1 MDYTEVSRELKKLGT
16 AQNRKIYGRHG
27 VREPM
32 HGVSFANLKALRKKI
47 KLDHVLAEKLWSSGN
62 HDARILATMI
72 ADPQAVRA
80 IELERWIRDVD
91 NYVVAD
97 AFSSMVSRTPFA
109 VSKAE
114 KWLAS
119 RKEFIGQVG
128 YNLLCILAMGQNELP
143 NTFFI
148 EQLKRVE
155 ARIHGSANRM
165 RHAMNQAVIA
175 IGLRN
180 PALKRRAIA
189 AARRIG
195 PVEVDHG
202 DTSCKTPD
210 AVAYIAKVERRRR
223 AKKTPK
229 KAAGK
234 PTKKAAR
241 KTAKKVAKKAARK
254 TTKRA
259 ARKTAKKARRKR

>member
-1 MDYTEVSRELKKLGT
+1 
-16 AQNRKIYGRHG
+16 
-27 VREPM
+27 M

-47 KLDHVLAEKLWSSGN
+47 EIDHTLAEKLWVSGN

-72 ADPQAVRA
+72 EDPEAVRA
-80 IELERWIRDVD
+80 IELERWVRDLD

-109 VSKAE
+109 RAKAE

-128 YNLLCILAMGQNELP
+128 YNLLSYLAMGDSELP
-143 NTFFI
+143 NSYFI
-148 EQLKRVE
+148 DHLKRVE
-155 ARIHGSANRM
+155 ARIHGSANRA
-165 RHAMNQAVIA
+165 RHAMNQALIA

-195 PVEVDHG
+195 EVDVDHG
-202 DTSCKTPD
+202 ETSCKTPD
-210 AVAYIAKVERRRR
+210 PVASIAKVERRRR
-223 AKKTPK
+223 SNSKGT
-229 KAAGK
+229 G
-234 PTKKAAR
+234 
-241 KTAKKVAKKAARK
+241 
-254 TTKRA
+254 
-259 ARKTAKKARRKR
+259 